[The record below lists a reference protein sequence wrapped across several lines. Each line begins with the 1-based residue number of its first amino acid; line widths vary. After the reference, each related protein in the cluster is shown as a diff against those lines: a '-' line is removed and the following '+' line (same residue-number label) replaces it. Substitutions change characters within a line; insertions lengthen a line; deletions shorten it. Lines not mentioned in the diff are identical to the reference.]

1 MANENNNNDV
11 ANSLSRYSDFANK
24 GINAGLDTA
33 NQINK
38 WYQNELDKMTEVED
52 ESTRLGTKVDNSIVE
67 QSNQQ
72 IENTELQNKI
82 ETKADNSFAINKANR
97 ISTKVGEIILNEEME
112 NTGEITTDGTEKAEV
127 LSIKT
132 SKTPKKIATL
142 IKGTKV
148 INNTTNKIVKAGKSI
163 STGMNQDSS
172 QGFERSANRIMTKP
186 IKKAANKITNKIT
199 KKATNILIKNGERIT
214 KATGK
219 QVVKGTIKLLLKLV
233 QLVTK
238 LITSVA
244 KSFIAMLPEIA
255 PIIIIIVII
264 VSFCSFFGMN
274 MSDEHR
280 DNYEKYMIE
289 TQNEYD
295 SQTVKFYNEGKVV
308 EGAIDGKGM
317 INWKAPLSIIQMLN
331 GNMEYDSYEKELLK
345 KFKDAGLFET
355 IKEETYTY
363 EKETEET
370 DEDGNTTTK
379 KETIT
384 ETKEIVTNPS
394 LEDYIKWCNN
404 NFSVINNYKKNKKI
418 EYNSSQTS
426 FTESEVEQIK
436 LLYNSTSFFDLFS
449 DRFKQTY
456 AYSYVEIGD
465 EQLQAIYNEFLANA
479 GKRYLMDHSNLKY
492 DECMDYYDCSSWT
505 IHCLAHTGIK
515 TIANTGATGLYKNYC
530 NPVAVSDRKG
540 GDLIFLKNTYGNFP
554 PGEITHVG
562 IYMGELT
569 INGETAEWVIDT
581 GGNPTGVKI
590 RKYNNG
596 YVNPK
601 YNPNPPL
608 SSKKYK
614 LVKLY

>member
-569 INGETAEWVIDT
+569 INGETDEWVIDT
-581 GGNPTGVKI
+581 GGNPNGVKI
-590 RKYNNG
+590 RKYNNCWWNG
-596 YVNPK
+596 SHFAAFGRLK
-601 YNPNPPL
+601 
-608 SSKKYK
+608 
-614 LVKLY
+614 

>member
-530 NPVAVSDRKG
+530 NPVAVSYSKV
-540 GDLIFLKNTYGNFP
+540 GDFIFLKNTYGNFP

-596 YVNPK
+596 WWNGSHFAAFGRLK
-601 YNPNPPL
+601 
-608 SSKKYK
+608 
-614 LVKLY
+614 

>member
-1 MANENNNNDV
+1 
-11 ANSLSRYSDFANK
+11 
-24 GINAGLDTA
+24 
-33 NQINK
+33 
-38 WYQNELDKMTEVED
+38 
-52 ESTRLGTKVDNSIVE
+52 
-67 QSNQQ
+67 
-72 IENTELQNKI
+72 
-82 ETKADNSFAINKANR
+82 
-97 ISTKVGEIILNEEME
+97 ME

-214 KATGK
+214 KTTGK

-233 QLVTK
+233 QLITK
-238 LITSVA
+238 LITSVV

-331 GNMEYDSYEKELLK
+331 GNMEYDSHE
-345 KFKDAGLFET
+345 
-355 IKEETYTY
+355 
-363 EKETEET
+363 
-370 DEDGNTTTK
+370 
-379 KETIT
+379 
-384 ETKEIVTNPS
+384 
-394 LEDYIKWCNN
+394 
-404 NFSVINNYKKNKKI
+404 
-418 EYNSSQTS
+418 
-426 FTESEVEQIK
+426 
-436 LLYNSTSFFDLFS
+436 
-449 DRFKQTY
+449 
-456 AYSYVEIGD
+456 
-465 EQLQAIYNEFLANA
+465 
-479 GKRYLMDHSNLKY
+479 
-492 DECMDYYDCSSWT
+492 
-505 IHCLAHTGIK
+505 
-515 TIANTGATGLYKNYC
+515 KNY
-530 NPVAVSDRKG
+530 
-540 GDLIFLKNTYGNFP
+540 
-554 PGEITHVG
+554 
-562 IYMGELT
+562 
-569 INGETAEWVIDT
+569 
-581 GGNPTGVKI
+581 
-590 RKYNNG
+590 
-596 YVNPK
+596 
-601 YNPNPPL
+601 
-608 SSKKYK
+608 
-614 LVKLY
+614 

>member
-97 ISTKVGEIILNEEME
+97 ISTKVGEIILNDEME

-596 YVNPK
+596 WWNGSHFAAFGRLK
-601 YNPNPPL
+601 
-608 SSKKYK
+608 
-614 LVKLY
+614 

>member
-1 MANENNNNDV
+1 MANENNNKDV

-72 IENTELQNKI
+72 IEITELQNKI

-97 ISTKVGEIILNEEME
+97 IRTKVGEIILNDEME

-127 LSIKT
+127 LSTKT

-148 INNTTNKIVKAGKSI
+148 INNTTNKIVKAGKSV

-214 KATGK
+214 KTTGK

-238 LITSVA
+238 LMTSVA

-295 SQTVKFYNEGKVV
+295 SQTVKFYNEG
-308 EGAIDGKGM
+308 
-317 INWKAPLSIIQMLN
+317 
-331 GNMEYDSYEKELLK
+331 
-345 KFKDAGLFET
+345 
-355 IKEETYTY
+355 
-363 EKETEET
+363 
-370 DEDGNTTTK
+370 
-379 KETIT
+379 
-384 ETKEIVTNPS
+384 
-394 LEDYIKWCNN
+394 
-404 NFSVINNYKKNKKI
+404 
-418 EYNSSQTS
+418 
-426 FTESEVEQIK
+426 
-436 LLYNSTSFFDLFS
+436 
-449 DRFKQTY
+449 
-456 AYSYVEIGD
+456 
-465 EQLQAIYNEFLANA
+465 
-479 GKRYLMDHSNLKY
+479 
-492 DECMDYYDCSSWT
+492 
-505 IHCLAHTGIK
+505 
-515 TIANTGATGLYKNYC
+515 
-530 NPVAVSDRKG
+530 
-540 GDLIFLKNTYGNFP
+540 
-554 PGEITHVG
+554 
-562 IYMGELT
+562 
-569 INGETAEWVIDT
+569 
-581 GGNPTGVKI
+581 
-590 RKYNNG
+590 
-596 YVNPK
+596 
-601 YNPNPPL
+601 
-608 SSKKYK
+608 
-614 LVKLY
+614 

>member
-1 MANENNNNDV
+1 MANENNNKDV

-97 ISTKVGEIILNEEME
+97 ISTKVGEIILNDEME

-127 LSIKT
+127 LSTKT

-238 LITSVA
+238 LITSVV

-331 GNMEYDSYEKELLK
+331 GNMEYDSHEKELLK

-418 EYNSSQTS
+418 EYDSSQTS
-426 FTESEVEQIK
+426 FTEGEVEQIK

-465 EQLQAIYNEFLANA
+465 
-479 GKRYLMDHSNLKY
+479 
-492 DECMDYYDCSSWT
+492 
-505 IHCLAHTGIK
+505 
-515 TIANTGATGLYKNYC
+515 
-530 NPVAVSDRKG
+530 
-540 GDLIFLKNTYGNFP
+540 
-554 PGEITHVG
+554 
-562 IYMGELT
+562 
-569 INGETAEWVIDT
+569 
-581 GGNPTGVKI
+581 
-590 RKYNNG
+590 
-596 YVNPK
+596 
-601 YNPNPPL
+601 
-608 SSKKYK
+608 
-614 LVKLY
+614 

>member
-596 YVNPK
+596 WWNGSHFAAFGRLK
-601 YNPNPPL
+601 
-608 SSKKYK
+608 
-614 LVKLY
+614 